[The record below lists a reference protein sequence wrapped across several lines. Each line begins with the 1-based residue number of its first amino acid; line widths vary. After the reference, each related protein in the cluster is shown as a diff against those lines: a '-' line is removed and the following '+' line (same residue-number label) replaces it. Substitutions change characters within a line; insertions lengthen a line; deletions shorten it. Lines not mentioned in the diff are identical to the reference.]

1 LPPRNDGNWTPTLAD
16 TLVERADELLAD
28 LDENDPYQAVLGIE
42 PEPIRRVAK
51 NELADVSRT
60 FGNLVDLKSPWLHG
74 HALEW
79 AISLI

>member
-1 LPPRNDGNWTPTLAD
+1 MVKS
-16 TLVERADELLAD
+16 VEMAQVR
-28 LDENDPYQAVLGIE
+28 
-42 PEPIRRVAK
+42 

>member
-1 LPPRNDGNWTPTLAD
+1 
-16 TLVERADELLAD
+16 
-28 LDENDPYQAVLGIE
+28 VLGIE
-42 PEPIRRVAK
+42 PEPVRRVAK

-60 FGNLVDLKSPWLHG
+60 FGNLMDLKSPWLHG